1 VFASQAKCREFE
13 SRHPLKGGFFQA
25 ATTPQ
30 RAQQTPF
37 MAPES
42 IFTVP
47 ITVEQINT
55 DQIVDGQ
62 MARHLGI
69 EMTEIGTD
77 FMTAKMP
84 VDHRTIQRI
93 GILHG
98 GASLALA
105 ETVGSIAASY
115 CIDRETSYIV
125 GQEINANHIRT
136 VRDGEG
142 FVHATATPLHLGR
155 ASQVWDIR
163 IRNDQ
168 QKLVCVSRFTVAV
181 LKKQL

>member
-1 VFASQAKCREFE
+1 MAK
-13 SRHPLKGGFFQA
+13 
-25 ATTPQ
+25 T
-30 RAQQTPF
+30 
-37 MAPES
+37 S

-47 ITVEQINT
+47 ITAEEVNT
-55 DQIVDGQ
+55 SQIVDGQ

-69 EMTEIGTD
+69 EITEVGTD
-77 FMTAKMP
+77 FMIARMP

-115 CIDRETSYIV
+115 CVDRDQFFIV
-125 GQEINANHIRT
+125 GQEINANHLRP

-142 FVHATATPLHLGR
+142 YVYATARPIHLGR
-155 ASQVWDIR
+155 TSQVWDIR
-163 IRNDQ
+163 IRNEEGRM
-168 QKLVCVSRFTVAV
+168 VCISRFTVAV
-181 LKKQL
+181 LKKPAA